1 MSTSEGKTAVD
12 LHTQRQEQRQ
22 IAKEGGVHGRRQ
34 ELYLL
39 WGVCVCVCVVVQD
52 GDTVGIRF
60 PSRP

>member
-12 LHTQRQEQRQ
+12 LHTQRREQRE
-22 IAKEGGVHGRRQ
+22 IAKEGGVHGRSCI
-34 ELYLL
+34 YY
-39 WGVCVCVCVVVQD
+39 GVCVCVVVQD